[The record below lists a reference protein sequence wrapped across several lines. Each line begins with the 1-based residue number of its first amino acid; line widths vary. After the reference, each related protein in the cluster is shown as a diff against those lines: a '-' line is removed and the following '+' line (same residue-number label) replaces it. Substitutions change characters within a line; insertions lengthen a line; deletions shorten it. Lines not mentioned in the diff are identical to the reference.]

1 MTKDVV
7 CAEVPGSTAEALD
20 LILKKNVSGVPV
32 VKRGTKEVIGIVT
45 RNDFSRNPEES
56 QLALLMRRD
65 VITIPLDAD
74 IKEACDIFLKK
85 DFRRLPVVKNNH
97 LVGII
102 TVSDIVRRAIAKM
115 NIQSPVGKYMEEN
128 LTTIWEDTPLKVACE
143 IMRLSGSM
151 ALPVLNSEGALVGI
165 IDDTDILKAFELT
178 ESIEKSE
185 TSSGTEGDRW
195 GWDSKSVIYI
205 TKKKLEIPDINVK
218 ELMVK
223 SVITVTK
230 RTPVSKCAKKMANAK
245 IEQVPIIDAEG
256 KLIGIVRDTDL
267 LKAI

>member
-1 MTKDVV
+1 
-7 CAEVPGSTAEALD
+7 
-20 LILKKNVSGVPV
+20 
-32 VKRGTKEVIGIVT
+32 
-45 RNDFSRNPEES
+45 
-56 QLALLMRRD
+56 
-65 VITIPLDAD
+65 
-74 IKEACDIFLKK
+74 
-85 DFRRLPVVKNNH
+85 
-97 LVGII
+97 VGII